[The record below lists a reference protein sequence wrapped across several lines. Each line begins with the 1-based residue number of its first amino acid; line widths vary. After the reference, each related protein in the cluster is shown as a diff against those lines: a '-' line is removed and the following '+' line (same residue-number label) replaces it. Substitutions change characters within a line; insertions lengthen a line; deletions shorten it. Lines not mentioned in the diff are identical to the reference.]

1 MVEVELKFQ
10 LPESKKKTV
19 QQYLKKHKAQQIHLQ
34 AKYYDT
40 PDRLLAKNGMALRLR
55 KENDL
60 WVQTFKAAG
69 QSHLHRVEEEVFL
82 GQCDQ
87 APDLNLDLYKD
98 NKTVTD
104 LLIQVLGTDVEKL
117 SLQFETD
124 VQRTYHVFEADDTAI
139 EVCLDDG
146 VVKTPTTQSIICEV
160 EFELKQGAVKTLIQF
175 AHQWIDRYELWLDVR
190 SKAERGN
197 LLALGKAVSP
207 AVHAK
212 SLNLDKDISAEQAL
226 KKIVENCLGQFLP
239 NMAAIADEVAE
250 AEHIHQARVSLRRL
264 RSALKHFSTWSD
276 ELNPAW
282 EEQIA
287 ELFRQLGDTRD
298 EDAVRTEILPMIVQ
312 HGSPE
317 LLLPIS
323 SEQSLKNL
331 ATRFKAADTIK
342 LVLALLAFAYSDENS
357 QSIHGKLKKH
367 IEKSL
372 DKLHH
377 QVVSQAKHFTELEV
391 TDQHQIRKKAK
402 QLRYCIEFISSL
414 YPRKNVQQFL
424 KHLQPL
430 QNTLGFYND
439 LIIAEDIFNKAIEHD
454 PHFWFALGW
463 IKAKQPYLQNQS
475 SEALLSFKQAK
486 TFW

>member
-19 QQYLKKHKAQQIHLQ
+19 QQYLKKHKAQHIHLQ

-82 GQCDQ
+82 GKCEQD
-87 APDLNLDLYKD
+87 PELNLNLYKD
-98 NKTVTD
+98 NKAVTD
-104 LLIQVLGTDVEKL
+104 LITEALGTEVEKL

-146 VVKTPTTQSIICEV
+146 VVKTATTQSKICEV

-175 AHQWIDRYELWLDVR
+175 AQQWINRYELWLDVR

-212 SLNLDKDISAEQAL
+212 NLSLDKNISAEQAL

-239 NMAAIADEVAE
+239 NMAAIADNVAE

-264 RSALKHFSTWSD
+264 RSALHHFSGWSD
-276 ELNPAW
+276 DLNPAW

-287 ELFRQLGDTRD
+287 ALFRKLGNTRD
-298 EDAVRTEILPMIVQ
+298 VDAIRTEILPMIVQ

-323 SEQSLKNL
+323 EEPLKDL
-331 ATRFKAADTIK
+331 ATLFKSAETVK
-342 LVLALLAFAYSDENS
+342 LVLALLAFAYSEEDR
-357 QSIHGKLKKH
+357 QSTKGKFKKQ
-367 IEKSL
+367 IEK
-372 DKLHH
+372 KL
-377 QVVSQAKHFTELEV
+377 
-391 TDQHQIRKKAK
+391 R
-402 QLRYCIEFISSL
+402 
-414 YPRKNVQQFL
+414 
-424 KHLQPL
+424 
-430 QNTLGFYND
+430 
-439 LIIAEDIFNKAIEHD
+439 
-454 PHFWFALGW
+454 
-463 IKAKQPYLQNQS
+463 
-475 SEALLSFKQAK
+475 
-486 TFW
+486 

>member
-10 LPESKKKTV
+10 LPESKKKSV

-60 WVQTFKAAG
+60 WVQTFKATG

-82 GQCDQ
+82 GKCDQ
-87 APDLNLDLYKD
+87 EPDLNLELYQD
-98 NKTVTD
+98 NKVVTD
-104 LLIQVLGTDVEKL
+104 LLNTALGKEAKKL

-146 VVKTPTTQSIICEV
+146 VVKTATAQSIICEV

-175 AHQWIDRYELWLDVR
+175 AQQWINRYALWLDVR

-197 LLALGKAVSP
+197 LLALEQAASP

-212 SLNLDKDISAEQAL
+212 ALTLNKDITAEQAL

-239 NMAAIADEVAE
+239 NMAAIADGVAE

-264 RSALKHFSTWSD
+264 RSALKHFSSWSN
-276 ELNPAW
+276 EVNPLW

-298 EDAVRTEILPMIVQ
+298 EDAIRTEVLPIIKQ

-317 LLLPIS
+317 LLLPVSAQPLKELSILFTS
-323 SEQSLKNL
+323 SE
-331 ATRFKAADTIK
+331 TIK
-342 LVLALLAFAYSDENS
+342 LLLELLAFAYSEEDS
-357 QSIHGKLKKH
+357 KSKSDGLKKH
-367 IEKSL
+367 IKKSL

-377 QVVSQAKHFTELEV
+377 KVISNAEHFSELEV
-391 TDQHQIRKKAK
+391 TQQHKIRKTAK
-402 QLRYCIEFISSL
+402 QLRYCVEFISSL
-414 YPRKNVQQFL
+414 YSDKKVQQYL
-424 KHLQPL
+424 KQLQPV
-430 QNTLGFYND
+430 QNTLGQYND
-439 LIIAEDIFNKAIEHD
+439 LFIAEGIFNKAVEND
-454 PHFWFALGW
+454 ASFWFALGW
-463 IKAKQPYLQNQS
+463 VKAKQPHLQKRS
-475 SEALLSFKQAK
+475 AKALQTFSQAE

>member
-10 LPESKKKTV
+10 LPESKKKSV

-82 GQCDQ
+82 GKCDQ
-87 APDLNLDLYKD
+87 EPDLNLELYQD
-98 NKTVTD
+98 NKVVTD
-104 LLIQVLGTDVEKL
+104 LLNTALGKEAKKL

-124 VQRTYHVFEADDTAI
+124 VQRTYHVFEADNTAI

-146 VVKTPTTQSIICEV
+146 VVKTATAQSIICEV

-175 AHQWIDRYELWLDVR
+175 AQQWINRYTLWLDVR

-197 LLALGKAVSP
+197 LLALGQAASP

-212 SLNLDKDISAEQAL
+212 ALTLNKDITAEQAL

-239 NMAAIADEVAE
+239 NMAAIADGVAE

-264 RSALKHFSTWSD
+264 RSALKHFSSWSN
-276 ELNPAW
+276 EVNPLW

-298 EDAVRTEILPMIVQ
+298 EDAIRTEVLPIIKQ

-323 SEQSLKNL
+323 AQPLKEL
-331 ATRFKAADTIK
+331 SILFASSDTIK
-342 LVLALLAFAYSDENS
+342 LLLDLLAFSYSEEDPKNKT
-357 QSIHGKLKKH
+357 GGLKKH
-367 IEKSL
+367 IKKSL

-377 QVVSQAKHFTELEV
+377 KVISNAEHFSELEV
-391 TDQHQIRKKAK
+391 TEQHKIRKTAK
-402 QLRYCIEFISSL
+402 QLRYCVEFISSL
-414 YPRKNVQQFL
+414 YSDKKVQQYL
-424 KHLQPL
+424 KQLQPV
-430 QNTLGFYND
+430 QNTLGQYND
-439 LIIAEDIFNKAIEHD
+439 LFIAEGIFNKAVEND
-454 PHFWFALGW
+454 SSFWFALGW
-463 IKAKQPYLQNQS
+463 VKAKQPHLQKRS
-475 SEALLSFKQAK
+475 AKALQTFSQAE

>member
-19 QQYLKKHKAQQIHLQ
+19 QQYLKKHKAQHIHLQ

-40 PDRLLAKNGMALRLR
+40 PNRLLAKNGMALRLR

-82 GQCDQ
+82 GKCEQE
-87 APDLNLDLYKD
+87 PELNLNLYKD
-98 NKTVTD
+98 NKAVTN
-104 LLIQVLGTDVEKL
+104 LITEALGTEVEKL

-146 VVKTPTTQSIICEV
+146 VVKTATVQSKICEV

-175 AHQWIDRYELWLDVR
+175 AQQWINRYELWLDVR

-197 LLALGKAVSP
+197 LLALGKTVSP

-212 SLNLDKDISAEQAL
+212 SLSLDKDISAAQAL

-239 NMAAIADEVAE
+239 NMAAIADGVAE

-264 RSALKHFSTWSD
+264 RSALHHFSGWSD
-276 ELNPAW
+276 DLNPAW

-287 ELFRQLGDTRD
+287 ALFRKLGNTRD
-298 EDAVRTEILPMIVQ
+298 VDAIRTEILPMIVQ

-323 SEQSLKNL
+323 EEPLKDL
-331 ATRFKAADTIK
+331 ATLFKSAETVK
-342 LVLALLAFAYSDENS
+342 LVLALLAFAYSEEDS
-357 QSIHGKLKKH
+357 QSTKGKFKKQ

-377 QVVSQAKHFTELEV
+377 QVVSHAKDFNELEV
-391 TDQHQIRKKAK
+391 TEHHKIRKKAK

-414 YPRKNVQQFL
+414 YPSKNVQQFL
-424 KHLQPL
+424 KKLQPV
-430 QNTLGFYND
+430 QNTLGLYND
-439 LIIAEDIFNKAIEHD
+439 LFIAEDLFNKAIEHD

-475 SEALLSFKQAK
+475 AESLQKFNQVK

>member
-19 QQYLKKHKAQQIHLQ
+19 QQYLKKHKAKYIHLQ

-55 KENDL
+55 KEDDQ

-69 QSHLHRVEEEVFL
+69 QSHLHRVEEEIHL
-82 GQCDQ
+82 GACDQ
-87 APDLNLDLYKD
+87 EPELNLALYQD
-98 NKTVTD
+98 NKVVTD
-104 LLIQVLGTDVEKL
+104 LINAVLGTQAEKL

-124 VQRTYHVFEADDTAI
+124 VQRTYHVFEADNTAI

-146 VVKTPTTQSIICEV
+146 VVKTADTQSIICEV

-175 AHQWIDRYELWLDVR
+175 AQQWINRYALWLDVR

-197 LLALGKAVSP
+197 LLALGQAASP

-212 SLNLDKDISAEQAL
+212 ALTLNKDITAEQAL
-226 KKIVENCLGQFLP
+226 KKIIENCLGQFLP

-250 AEHIHQARVSLRRL
+250 PEHIHQARVSLRRL
-264 RSALKHFSTWSD
+264 RSALKHFSGWSS
-276 ELNPAW
+276 ELNPVW

-287 ELFRQLGDTRD
+287 ELFRKLGDTRD
-298 EDAVRTEILPMIVQ
+298 EDAIRTEVLPVIKQ

-317 LLLPIS
+317 LLLPVSVQPSKELSTIFTS
-323 SEQSLKNL
+323 
-331 ATRFKAADTIK
+331 ADTIK
-342 LVLALLAFAYSDENS
+342 LLLDLLAFAYSEEDSKNKT
-357 QSIHGKLKKH
+357 GGLKKH
-367 IEKSL
+367 IKKSL

-377 QVVSQAKHFTELEV
+377 KVISNAEHFSELEV
-391 TDQHQIRKKAK
+391 TEQHKIRKTAK
-402 QLRYCIEFISSL
+402 QLRYCVEFISSL
-414 YPRKNVQQFL
+414 YPDKKVQQYL
-424 KHLQPL
+424 KQLQPV
-430 QNTLGFYND
+430 QNTLGQYND
-439 LIIAEDIFNKAIEHD
+439 LFIAEGIFNKVVEND
-454 PHFWFALGW
+454 SSFWFALGW
-463 IKAKQPYLQNQS
+463 VKAKQPHLQKRS
-475 SEALLSFKQAK
+475 AKALQTFSQTE

>member
-19 QQYLKKHKAQQIHLQ
+19 QQYLKKHKAKYIHLQ

-55 KENDL
+55 KEDDQ

-69 QSHLHRVEEEVFL
+69 QSHLHRVEEEIHL
-82 GQCDQ
+82 GACDQ
-87 APDLNLDLYKD
+87 EPDLNLELYQD
-98 NKTVTD
+98 NKVVTD
-104 LLIQVLGTDVEKL
+104 LINAVLGTQAEKL

-124 VQRTYHVFEADDTAI
+124 VQRTYHVFEADNTAI

-146 VVKTPTTQSIICEV
+146 VVKTADTQSIICEV

-175 AHQWIDRYELWLDVR
+175 AQQWINRYALWLDVR

-197 LLALGKAVSP
+197 LLALGQAASP

-212 SLNLDKDISAEQAL
+212 ALTLNKDITAEQAL
-226 KKIVENCLGQFLP
+226 KKIIENCLGQFLP

-250 AEHIHQARVSLRRL
+250 PEHIHQARVSLRRL
-264 RSALKHFSTWSD
+264 RSALKHFSGWSS
-276 ELNPAW
+276 ELNPVW

-287 ELFRQLGDTRD
+287 ELFRKLGDTRD
-298 EDAVRTEILPMIVQ
+298 EDAIRTEVLPVIQQ

-317 LLLPIS
+317 LLLPVSVQPSKELSTIFTS
-323 SEQSLKNL
+323 
-331 ATRFKAADTIK
+331 ADTIK
-342 LVLALLAFAYSDENS
+342 LLLDLLAFAYSEEDSKNKKA
-357 QSIHGKLKKH
+357 GLKKH
-367 IEKSL
+367 IKKSL

-377 QVVSQAKHFTELEV
+377 KVISNAEHFSELEV
-391 TDQHQIRKKAK
+391 SEQHKIRKTAK
-402 QLRYCIEFISSL
+402 QLRYCVEFISSL
-414 YPRKNVQQFL
+414 YPDKKVQQYL
-424 KHLQPL
+424 KHLQPV
-430 QNTLGFYND
+430 QNTLGQYND
-439 LIIAEDIFNKAIEHD
+439 LFIAEGIFNKVVEND
-454 PHFWFALGW
+454 SSFWFALGW
-463 IKAKQPYLQNQS
+463 VKAKQPHLQKRS
-475 SEALLSFKQAK
+475 AKALQTFSQAE

>member
-19 QQYLKKHKAQQIHLQ
+19 QQYLKKHKAQNIHLQ

-40 PDRLLAKNGMALRLR
+40 PNRLLAKNGMALRLR

-69 QSHLHRVEEEVFL
+69 QSHLHRVEEEFFL
-82 GQCDQ
+82 GKCEQE
-87 APDLNLDLYKD
+87 PELSLNLYKD
-98 NKTVTD
+98 NKAVTD
-104 LLIQVLGTDVEKL
+104 LITEALGTEVEKL

-139 EVCLDDG
+139 EVCIDDG
-146 VVKTPTTQSIICEV
+146 VVKTATTQSKICEV

-175 AHQWIDRYELWLDVR
+175 AQQWINRYELWLDVR

-212 SLNLDKDISAEQAL
+212 NLSLNKNISAEQAL

-239 NMAAIADEVAE
+239 NMAAIADNVAE

-264 RSALKHFSTWSD
+264 RSALHHFSGWSD
-276 ELNPAW
+276 DLNPAW

-287 ELFRQLGDTRD
+287 ALFRKLGNTRD
-298 EDAVRTEILPMIVQ
+298 VDAIRTEILPMIVQ

-323 SEQSLKNL
+323 EEPLKDL
-331 ATRFKAADTIK
+331 ATLFKSAETVK
-342 LVLALLAFAYSDENS
+342 LVLALLAFAYSEEDS
-357 QSIHGKLKKH
+357 QSTKGKFKKQ

-377 QVVSQAKHFTELEV
+377 QVLSHAKDFNELEV
-391 TDQHQIRKKAK
+391 TEQHKIRKKAK

-414 YPRKNVQQFL
+414 YPSKNVQQFL
-424 KHLQPL
+424 KKLQPV
-430 QNTLGFYND
+430 QNTLGLYND
-439 LIIAEDIFNKAIEHD
+439 LFIAEDLFNKAIEHD

-475 SEALLSFKQAK
+475 AESLQKFNQVK

>member
-19 QQYLKKHKAQQIHLQ
+19 QQYLKKHKAKYIHLQ

-55 KENDL
+55 KEDDQ

-69 QSHLHRVEEEVFL
+69 QSHLHRVEEEIHL
-82 GQCDQ
+82 GVCDQ
-87 APDLNLDLYKD
+87 EPDLNLELYQN
-98 NKTVTD
+98 NKVVTD
-104 LLIQVLGTDVEKL
+104 LINAVLGTQAEKL

-124 VQRTYHVFEADDTAI
+124 VQRTYHVFEADNTAI

-146 VVKTPTTQSIICEV
+146 VVKTADTQSIICEV

-175 AHQWIDRYELWLDVR
+175 AQQWINRYALWLDVR

-197 LLALGKAVSP
+197 LLALGQAASP

-212 SLNLDKDISAEQAL
+212 ALTLNKDITAEQAL
-226 KKIVENCLGQFLP
+226 KKIIENCLGQFLP

-250 AEHIHQARVSLRRL
+250 PEHIHQARVSLRRL
-264 RSALKHFSTWSD
+264 RSALKHFSGWSG
-276 ELNPAW
+276 ELNPVW

-287 ELFRQLGDTRD
+287 ELFRKLGDTRD
-298 EDAVRTEILPMIVQ
+298 EDAIRTEVLPVIQQ

-317 LLLPIS
+317 LLLPVSVQPSKELSTIFTS
-323 SEQSLKNL
+323 
-331 ATRFKAADTIK
+331 ADTIK
-342 LVLALLAFAYSDENS
+342 LLLDLLAFAYSEEDSKNKTA
-357 QSIHGKLKKH
+357 GLKKH
-367 IEKSL
+367 IKRSL

-377 QVVSQAKHFTELEV
+377 KVISNAEHFSELEV
-391 TDQHQIRKKAK
+391 TEQHKIRKTAK
-402 QLRYCIEFISSL
+402 QLRYCVEFISSL
-414 YPRKNVQQFL
+414 YPDKKVQQYL
-424 KHLQPL
+424 KQLQPV
-430 QNTLGFYND
+430 QNTLGQYND
-439 LIIAEDIFNKAIEHD
+439 LFIAEGIFNKVVEND
-454 PHFWFALGW
+454 SSFWFALGW
-463 IKAKQPYLQNQS
+463 VKAKQPHLQKRS
-475 SEALLSFKQAK
+475 AKALQTFSQTE

>member
-10 LPESKKKTV
+10 LPESKKKSV

-82 GQCDQ
+82 GKCDQ
-87 APDLNLDLYKD
+87 EPDLNLELYQD
-98 NKTVTD
+98 NKVVTD
-104 LLIQVLGTDVEKL
+104 LLNTALGKEAKKL

-124 VQRTYHVFEADDTAI
+124 VQRTYHVFEADNTAI

-146 VVKTPTTQSIICEV
+146 VVKTATTQSIICEV

-175 AHQWIDRYELWLDVR
+175 AQQWINRYTLWLDVR

-197 LLALGKAVSP
+197 LLALGQAASP

-212 SLNLDKDISAEQAL
+212 ALTLNKDITAEQAL

-239 NMAAIADEVAE
+239 NMAAIADGVAE

-264 RSALKHFSTWSD
+264 RSALKHFSSWSN
-276 ELNPAW
+276 EVNPLW

-298 EDAVRTEILPMIVQ
+298 EDAIRTEVLPIIKQ

-317 LLLPIS
+317 LLLPVSAQPLKELSILFTS
-323 SEQSLKNL
+323 S
-331 ATRFKAADTIK
+331 DTIK
-342 LVLALLAFAYSDENS
+342 LLLDLLAFAYSEEDSKNKR
-357 QSIHGKLKKH
+357 GGLKKH
-367 IEKSL
+367 IKKSL

-377 QVVSQAKHFTELEV
+377 KVISNAEHFSELEV
-391 TDQHQIRKKAK
+391 TQQHKIRKTAK
-402 QLRYCIEFISSL
+402 QLRYCVEFISSL
-414 YPRKNVQQFL
+414 YPDKKVQQYL
-424 KHLQPL
+424 KQLQPV
-430 QNTLGFYND
+430 QNTLGQYND
-439 LIIAEDIFNKAIEHD
+439 LFIAEGIFNKAVEND
-454 PHFWFALGW
+454 SSFWFALGW
-463 IKAKQPYLQNQS
+463 VKAKQPHLQKRS
-475 SEALLSFKQAK
+475 AKALQTFSQAE

>member
-19 QQYLKKHKAQQIHLQ
+19 QQYLKKHKAQHIHLQ

-82 GQCDQ
+82 GKCEQE
-87 APDLNLDLYKD
+87 PELNLNLYKD
-98 NKTVTD
+98 NKAVTD
-104 LLIQVLGTDVEKL
+104 LITEALGTEVEKL

-124 VQRTYHVFEADDTAI
+124 VHRTYHVFEADDTAI

-146 VVKTPTTQSIICEV
+146 VVKTATTQSKICEV

-175 AHQWIDRYELWLDVR
+175 AQQWINRYELWLDVR

-212 SLNLDKDISAEQAL
+212 SLSLDKNISAEQAL
-226 KKIVENCLGQFLP
+226 KKIVENCLAQFLP
-239 NMAAIADEVAE
+239 NMAAIADNVAE

-264 RSALKHFSTWSD
+264 RSALHHFSGWSD
-276 ELNPAW
+276 DLNPAW

-287 ELFRQLGDTRD
+287 ALFRKLGNTRD
-298 EDAVRTEILPMIVQ
+298 VDAIRTEILPMIVQ

-323 SEQSLKNL
+323 EEPLKDL
-331 ATRFKAADTIK
+331 ATLFKSAETVK
-342 LVLALLAFAYSDENS
+342 LVLALLAFAYSEEDS
-357 QSIHGKLKKH
+357 QSTKGKFKKE

-372 DKLHH
+372 DKLHY
-377 QVVSQAKHFTELEV
+377 QVVSHAKDFNELEV
-391 TDQHQIRKKAK
+391 TEQHKIRKKAK
-402 QLRYCIEFISSL
+402 QLRYSIEFISSL
-414 YPRKNVQQFL
+414 YPSKNVQQFL
-424 KHLQPL
+424 KKLQPV
-430 QNTLGFYND
+430 QNTLGLYND
-439 LIIAEDIFNKAIEHD
+439 LFIAEDLFNKAIEHD

-475 SEALLSFKQAK
+475 AEALQKFNKVK

>member
-19 QQYLKKHKAQQIHLQ
+19 QQYLKKHKAKYIHLQ

-55 KENDL
+55 KEDDK

-69 QSHLHRVEEEVFL
+69 QSHLHRVEEEIHL
-82 GQCDQ
+82 GACDQ
-87 APDLNLDLYKD
+87 EPDLNLALYQD
-98 NKTVTD
+98 NKVVTD
-104 LLIQVLGTDVEKL
+104 LINAVLGTQAEKL

-124 VQRTYHVFEADDTAI
+124 VQRTYHVFEADNTAI

-146 VVKTPTTQSIICEV
+146 VVKTADTQSIICEV

-175 AHQWIDRYELWLDVR
+175 AQQWINRYALWLDVR

-197 LLALGKAVSP
+197 LLALGQAASP

-212 SLNLDKDISAEQAL
+212 ALTLNKDITAEQAL
-226 KKIVENCLGQFLP
+226 KKIIENCLGQFLP

-264 RSALKHFSTWSD
+264 RSALKHFSSWSS
-276 ELNPAW
+276 ELNSVW

-287 ELFRQLGDTRD
+287 ELFRKLGDTRD
-298 EDAVRTEILPMIVQ
+298 EDAIRTEVLPVIQQ

-317 LLLPIS
+317 LLLPVSVQPSKELSTIFTS
-323 SEQSLKNL
+323 
-331 ATRFKAADTIK
+331 ADTIK
-342 LVLALLAFAYSDENS
+342 LLLDLLAFAYSEEDSKNKT
-357 QSIHGKLKKH
+357 GGLKKH
-367 IEKSL
+367 IKKSL

-377 QVVSQAKHFTELEV
+377 KVISNAEHFSELEV
-391 TDQHQIRKKAK
+391 TEQHKIRKTAK
-402 QLRYCIEFISSL
+402 QLRYCVEFISSL
-414 YPRKNVQQFL
+414 YPDKKVQQYL
-424 KHLQPL
+424 KHLQPV
-430 QNTLGFYND
+430 QNTLGQYND
-439 LIIAEDIFNKAIEHD
+439 LFIAEGIFNKVVEND
-454 PHFWFALGW
+454 SSFWFALGW
-463 IKAKQPYLQNQS
+463 VKAKQPHLQKRS
-475 SEALLSFKQAK
+475 AKALQTFSQTE

>member
-10 LPESKKKTV
+10 LPESKKKSV

-82 GQCDQ
+82 GKCDQ
-87 APDLNLDLYKD
+87 EPDLNLELYQD
-98 NKTVTD
+98 NKVVTD
-104 LLIQVLGTDVEKL
+104 LLNTALGKEAKKL

-124 VQRTYHVFEADDTAI
+124 VQRTYHVFEADNTAI

-146 VVKTPTTQSIICEV
+146 VVKTATTQSIICEV

-175 AHQWIDRYELWLDVR
+175 AQQWINRYTLWLDVR

-197 LLALGKAVSP
+197 LLALGQAASP

-212 SLNLDKDISAEQAL
+212 ALTLNKDITAEQAL

-239 NMAAIADEVAE
+239 NMAAIADGVAE

-264 RSALKHFSTWSD
+264 RSALKHFSSWSN
-276 ELNPAW
+276 EVNPLW

-298 EDAVRTEILPMIVQ
+298 EDAIRTEVLPIIKQ
-312 HGSPE
+312 YGSPE
-317 LLLPIS
+317 LLLPVSAKPLKELSILFTS
-323 SEQSLKNL
+323 S
-331 ATRFKAADTIK
+331 DTIK
-342 LVLALLAFAYSDENS
+342 LLLDLLAFAYSEEDSKNKR
-357 QSIHGKLKKH
+357 GGLKKH
-367 IEKSL
+367 IKKSL

-377 QVVSQAKHFTELEV
+377 KVISNAEHFSELEV
-391 TDQHQIRKKAK
+391 TQQHKIRKTAK
-402 QLRYCIEFISSL
+402 QLRYCVEFISSL
-414 YPRKNVQQFL
+414 YSDKKVQQYL
-424 KHLQPL
+424 KQLQPV
-430 QNTLGFYND
+430 QNTLGQYND
-439 LIIAEDIFNKAIEHD
+439 LFIAEGIFNKAVEND
-454 PHFWFALGW
+454 SSFWFALGW
-463 IKAKQPYLQNQS
+463 VKAKQPHLQKRS
-475 SEALLSFKQAK
+475 AKALQTFSQAE

>member
-19 QQYLKKHKAQQIHLQ
+19 QQYLKKHKAKYIHLQ

-55 KENDL
+55 KEDDQ

-69 QSHLHRVEEEVFL
+69 QSHLHRVEEEIHL
-82 GQCDQ
+82 GACDQ
-87 APDLNLDLYKD
+87 EPDLNLALYQD
-98 NKTVTD
+98 NKVVTD
-104 LLIQVLGTDVEKL
+104 LINAVLGTQAEKL

-124 VQRTYHVFEADDTAI
+124 VQRTYHVFEADNTAI

-146 VVKTPTTQSIICEV
+146 VVKTADTQSIICEV

-175 AHQWIDRYELWLDVR
+175 AQQWINRYALWLDVR

-197 LLALGKAVSP
+197 LLALGQAASP

-212 SLNLDKDISAEQAL
+212 ALKLNKDITAEQAL
-226 KKIVENCLGQFLP
+226 KKIVENCLEQFLP
-239 NMAAIADEVAE
+239 NMAVIADGVAE

-264 RSALKHFSTWSD
+264 RSALKHFAGWSG
-276 ELNPAW
+276 ELNPLW

-287 ELFRQLGDTRD
+287 ELFRKLGDTRD
-298 EDAVRTEILPMIVQ
+298 EDAIRTEVLPVIQQ

-317 LLLPIS
+317 LLLPVSVQPSKELSTIFTS
-323 SEQSLKNL
+323 
-331 ATRFKAADTIK
+331 ADTIK
-342 LVLALLAFAYSDENS
+342 LLLDLLAFAYSEENS
-357 QSIHGKLKKH
+357 KNKTAGLKKH
-367 IEKSL
+367 IKKSL

-377 QVVSQAKHFTELEV
+377 KVISHADHFSELEV
-391 TDQHQIRKKAK
+391 VEQHKIRKTAK
-402 QLRYCIEFISSL
+402 QLRYCVEFISSL
-414 YPRKNVQQFL
+414 YPDKKVQQYL
-424 KHLQPL
+424 KQLQPV
-430 QNTLGFYND
+430 QNTLGQYND
-439 LIIAEDIFNKAIEHD
+439 LFIAEGIFNKVVEND
-454 PHFWFALGW
+454 SSFWFALGW
-463 IKAKQPYLQNQS
+463 VKAKQPHLQKRS
-475 SEALLSFKQAK
+475 AKALQTFSQTE

>member
-10 LPESKKKTV
+10 LPESKKKSV

-82 GQCDQ
+82 GKCDQ
-87 APDLNLDLYKD
+87 EPDLNLELYQD
-98 NKTVTD
+98 NKVVTD
-104 LLIQVLGTDVEKL
+104 LLNTALGKEAKKL

-146 VVKTPTTQSIICEV
+146 VVKTATAQSIICEV

-175 AHQWIDRYELWLDVR
+175 AQQWINRYALWLDVR

-197 LLALGKAVSP
+197 LLALEQAASP

-212 SLNLDKDISAEQAL
+212 ALTLNKDITAEQAL

-239 NMAAIADEVAE
+239 NMAAIADGIAE

-264 RSALKHFSTWSD
+264 RSALKHFSSWSND
-276 ELNPAW
+276 VNPLW

-298 EDAVRTEILPMIVQ
+298 EDAIRTEVLPIIKQ

-317 LLLPIS
+317 LLLPVSTQPLKELSILFTS
-323 SEQSLKNL
+323 S
-331 ATRFKAADTIK
+331 DTIK
-342 LVLALLAFAYSDENS
+342 LLLDLLAFAYSEENS
-357 QSIHGKLKKH
+357 KSKSGGLKKH
-367 IEKSL
+367 IKKSL

-377 QVVSQAKHFTELEV
+377 KVISNAEHFSELEV
-391 TDQHQIRKKAK
+391 TQQHKIRKIAK
-402 QLRYCIEFISSL
+402 QLRYCVEFISSL
-414 YPRKNVQQFL
+414 YSDKKVQQYL
-424 KHLQPL
+424 KQLQPV
-430 QNTLGFYND
+430 QNTLGQYND
-439 LIIAEDIFNKAIEHD
+439 LFIAEGIFNKAVEND
-454 PHFWFALGW
+454 SSFWFALGW
-463 IKAKQPYLQNQS
+463 VKAKQPHLQKRS
-475 SEALLSFKQAK
+475 TKALQTFSQAE

>member
-55 KENDL
+55 KENDQ

-69 QSHLHRVEEEVFL
+69 QSHLHRVEEEIHL
-82 GQCDQ
+82 GQCEKE
-87 APDLNLDLYKD
+87 PDLNLELYQD
-98 NKTVTD
+98 NKTVID
-104 LLIQVLGTDVEKL
+104 LLHEALGTEVEKL
-117 SLQFETD
+117 TLQFETD
-124 VQRTYHVFEADDTAI
+124 VQRTYHVFEADNTAI

-146 VVKTPTTQSIICEV
+146 VVKTATAQSIICEV

-175 AHQWIDRYELWLDVR
+175 AQQWINRYTLWLDVR

-197 LLALGKAVSP
+197 LLALGQAVSP

-212 SLNLDKDISAEQAL
+212 ALTLNKDITAEEAL
-226 KKIVENCLGQFLP
+226 KKIVDNCLGQFLP
-239 NMAAIADEVAE
+239 NMAAIADDVAE

-264 RSALKHFSTWSD
+264 RSALKYFSSWSN
-276 ELNPAW
+276 EVNPVW

-298 EDAVRTEILPMIVQ
+298 EDAIRTEVLPIIKQ

-317 LLLPIS
+317 LLLPVSAQPLKELSILFTS
-323 SEQSLKNL
+323 S
-331 ATRFKAADTIK
+331 DTIK
-342 LVLALLAFAYSDENS
+342 LLLELLAFAYSEEDSKSKKGE
-357 QSIHGKLKKH
+357 LKKH
-367 IEKSL
+367 IKKSL

-377 QVVSQAKHFTELEV
+377 KVISHAEHFSELEV
-391 TDQHQIRKKAK
+391 TEQHKIRKKAK
-402 QLRYCIEFISSL
+402 QLRYCVEFISSL
-414 YPRKNVQQFL
+414 YPDKKVQQYL
-424 KHLQPL
+424 KQLQPV
-430 QNTLGFYND
+430 QNTLGHYND
-439 LIIAEDIFNKAIEHD
+439 LFIAEGIFNKAVEND
-454 PHFWFALGW
+454 SSFWFALGW
-463 IKAKQPYLQNQS
+463 VKAKQPHLQKRS
-475 SEALLSFKQAK
+475 AKALQTFSQAE

>member
-19 QQYLKKHKAQQIHLQ
+19 LQYLKKHKAQNIHLQ

-40 PDRLLAKNGMALRLR
+40 PNRLLAKNGMALRLR

-82 GQCDQ
+82 GKCEQE
-87 APDLNLDLYKD
+87 PELNLELYKD
-98 NKTVTD
+98 NKAVTD
-104 LLIQVLGTDVEKL
+104 LLTQALGTEVEKL

-124 VQRTYHVFEADDTAI
+124 VHRTYHVFEADNTAI

-146 VVKTPTTQSIICEV
+146 VVKTATTQSKICEV

-175 AHQWIDRYELWLDVR
+175 AQQWINRYELWLDVR

-212 SLNLDKDISAEQAL
+212 NLSLDKNISAEQAL

-239 NMAAIADEVAE
+239 NMAAIADNVAE

-264 RSALKHFSTWSD
+264 RSALHHFSGWSD
-276 ELNPAW
+276 DLNPAW

-287 ELFRQLGDTRD
+287 ALFRKLGNTRD
-298 EDAVRTEILPMIVQ
+298 VDAIRTEILPMIVQ

-323 SEQSLKNL
+323 EEPLKDL
-331 ATRFKAADTIK
+331 ATLFKSAETVK
-342 LVLALLAFAYSDENS
+342 LVLALLAFAYSEEDS
-357 QSIHGKLKKH
+357 QSTKGKFKKE

-372 DKLHH
+372 DKLHY
-377 QVVSQAKHFTELEV
+377 QVVSHAKDFNELEV
-391 TDQHQIRKKAK
+391 TEQHKIRKKAK

-414 YPRKNVQQFL
+414 YPSKNVQQFL
-424 KHLQPL
+424 KKLQPV
-430 QNTLGFYND
+430 QNTLGLYND
-439 LIIAEDIFNKAIEHD
+439 LFIAEDLFNKAIEHD

-475 SEALLSFKQAK
+475 AEALQKFNKVK

>member
-10 LPESKKKTV
+10 LPESKKKSV

-82 GQCDQ
+82 GKCDQ
-87 APDLNLDLYKD
+87 EPDLNLELYQD
-98 NKTVTD
+98 NKVVTD
-104 LLIQVLGTDVEKL
+104 LLNTALGKEAKKL

-124 VQRTYHVFEADDTAI
+124 VQRTYHVFEADNTAI

-146 VVKTPTTQSIICEV
+146 VVKTATAQSIICEV

-175 AHQWIDRYELWLDVR
+175 AQQWINRYTLWLDVR

-197 LLALGKAVSP
+197 LLALGQAASP

-212 SLNLDKDISAEQAL
+212 ALTLNKDITAEQAL
-226 KKIVENCLGQFLP
+226 RKIVENCLGQFLP
-239 NMAAIADEVAE
+239 NMAAIADGVAE

-264 RSALKHFSTWSD
+264 RSALKHFSSWSN
-276 ELNPAW
+276 EVNPLW

-298 EDAVRTEILPMIVQ
+298 EDAIRTEVLPIIKQ

-317 LLLPIS
+317 LLLPVSAQPLKELSILFTS
-323 SEQSLKNL
+323 S
-331 ATRFKAADTIK
+331 DTIK
-342 LVLALLAFAYSDENS
+342 LLLDLLAFAYSEEDSKNKT
-357 QSIHGKLKKH
+357 GGLKKH
-367 IEKSL
+367 IKKSL
-372 DKLHH
+372 HKLHH
-377 QVVSQAKHFTELEV
+377 KVISNAEHFSELEV
-391 TDQHQIRKKAK
+391 TQQHKIRKTAK
-402 QLRYCIEFISSL
+402 QLRYCVEFISSL
-414 YPRKNVQQFL
+414 YSDKKVQQYL
-424 KHLQPL
+424 KQLQPV
-430 QNTLGFYND
+430 QNTLGQYND
-439 LIIAEDIFNKAIEHD
+439 LFIAEGIFNKAVEND
-454 PHFWFALGW
+454 SSFWFALGW
-463 IKAKQPYLQNQS
+463 VKAKQPHLQKRAAK
-475 SEALLSFKQAK
+475 ALQTFSQAE

>member
-19 QQYLKKHKAQQIHLQ
+19 QQYLKKHKAKYIHLQ

-55 KENDL
+55 KEDDQ

-69 QSHLHRVEEEVFL
+69 QSHLHRVEEEIHL
-82 GQCDQ
+82 GACDQ
-87 APDLNLDLYKD
+87 EPDLNLALYQD
-98 NKTVTD
+98 NKVVTD
-104 LLIQVLGTDVEKL
+104 LINAVLGTQAEKL

-124 VQRTYHVFEADDTAI
+124 VQRTYHVFEADNTAI

-146 VVKTPTTQSIICEV
+146 VVKTADTQSIICEV

-175 AHQWIDRYELWLDVR
+175 AQQWINRYALWLDVR

-197 LLALGKAVSP
+197 LLALRQAASP

-212 SLNLDKDISAEQAL
+212 ALTLNKDITAEQAL
-226 KKIVENCLGQFLP
+226 KKIIENCLGQFLP

-250 AEHIHQARVSLRRL
+250 PEHIHQARVSLRRL
-264 RSALKHFSTWSD
+264 RSALKHFSGWSS
-276 ELNPAW
+276 ELNPVW

-287 ELFRQLGDTRD
+287 ELFRKLGDTRD
-298 EDAVRTEILPMIVQ
+298 EDAIRTEVLPIIQQ

-317 LLLPIS
+317 LLLPVSVQPSKELSTIFTS
-323 SEQSLKNL
+323 
-331 ATRFKAADTIK
+331 ADTIK
-342 LVLALLAFAYSDENS
+342 LLLDLLAFAYSEEDSKNKT
-357 QSIHGKLKKH
+357 GRLKKH
-367 IEKSL
+367 IKKSL

-377 QVVSQAKHFTELEV
+377 KVVSNAEHFSELEV
-391 TDQHQIRKKAK
+391 TEQHKIRKTAK
-402 QLRYCIEFISSL
+402 QLRYCVEFISSL
-414 YPRKNVQQFL
+414 YPDKKVQQYL
-424 KHLQPL
+424 KHLQPV
-430 QNTLGFYND
+430 QNNLGQYND
-439 LIIAEDIFNKAIEHD
+439 LFIAEGIFNKVVEND
-454 PHFWFALGW
+454 SSFWFALGW
-463 IKAKQPYLQNQS
+463 VKAKQPHLQKRS
-475 SEALLSFKQAK
+475 AKALQTFSQTE

>member
-19 QQYLKKHKAQQIHLQ
+19 QQYLKKHKAKYIHLQ

-55 KENDL
+55 KEDDQ

-69 QSHLHRVEEEVFL
+69 QSHLHRVEEEIHL
-82 GQCDQ
+82 GTCDQ
-87 APDLNLDLYKD
+87 EPDLNLALYQD
-98 NKTVTD
+98 NKVVTD
-104 LLIQVLGTDVEKL
+104 LINAVLGTQAEKL

-124 VQRTYHVFEADDTAI
+124 VQRTYHVFEADNTAI

-146 VVKTPTTQSIICEV
+146 VVKTADTQSIICEV

-175 AHQWIDRYELWLDVR
+175 AQQWINRYALWLDVR

-197 LLALGKAVSP
+197 LLALRQAASP

-212 SLNLDKDISAEQAL
+212 ALTLNKDITAEQAL
-226 KKIVENCLGQFLP
+226 KKIIENCLGQFLP

-250 AEHIHQARVSLRRL
+250 PEHIHQARVSLRRL
-264 RSALKHFSTWSD
+264 RSALKHFSGWSS
-276 ELNPAW
+276 ELNPVW

-287 ELFRQLGDTRD
+287 ELFRKLGDTRD
-298 EDAVRTEILPMIVQ
+298 EDAIRTEVLPVIQQ

-317 LLLPIS
+317 LLLPVSVQPSKELSTIFTS
-323 SEQSLKNL
+323 
-331 ATRFKAADTIK
+331 ADTIK
-342 LVLALLAFAYSDENS
+342 LLLDLLAFAYSEEDSKNKT
-357 QSIHGKLKKH
+357 GRLKKH
-367 IEKSL
+367 IKKSL

-377 QVVSQAKHFTELEV
+377 KVVSNAEHFSELEV
-391 TDQHQIRKKAK
+391 TEQHKIRKTAK
-402 QLRYCIEFISSL
+402 QLRYCVEFISSL
-414 YPRKNVQQFL
+414 YPDKKVQQYL
-424 KHLQPL
+424 KHLQPV
-430 QNTLGFYND
+430 QNNLGQYND
-439 LIIAEDIFNKAIEHD
+439 LFIAESIFNKVVEND
-454 PHFWFALGW
+454 SSFWFALGW
-463 IKAKQPYLQNQS
+463 VKAKQPHLQKRS
-475 SEALLSFKQAK
+475 AKALQTFSQTE

>member
-19 QQYLKKHKAQQIHLQ
+19 QQYLKKHKAKYIHLQ

-55 KENDL
+55 KEDDQ

-69 QSHLHRVEEEVFL
+69 QSHLHRVEEEIHL
-82 GQCDQ
+82 GACDQ
-87 APDLNLDLYKD
+87 EPDLNLELYQD
-98 NKTVTD
+98 NKVVTD
-104 LLIQVLGTDVEKL
+104 LINAVLGTQAEKL

-124 VQRTYHVFEADDTAI
+124 VQRTYHVFEADNTAI

-146 VVKTPTTQSIICEV
+146 VVKTADTQSIICEV

-175 AHQWIDRYELWLDVR
+175 AQQWINRYALWLDVR

-197 LLALGKAVSP
+197 LLALGQAASP

-212 SLNLDKDISAEQAL
+212 ALTLNKDITAEQAL
-226 KKIVENCLGQFLP
+226 KKIIENCLGQFLP

-250 AEHIHQARVSLRRL
+250 PEHIHQARVSLRRL
-264 RSALKHFSTWSD
+264 RSALKHFSSWSS
-276 ELNPAW
+276 ELNPVW

-287 ELFRQLGDTRD
+287 ELFRKLGDTRD
-298 EDAVRTEILPMIVQ
+298 EDAIRTEVLPVIQQ

-317 LLLPIS
+317 LLLPVS
-323 SEQSLKNL
+323 VQPSKELSTLF
-331 ATRFKAADTIK
+331 TSADTIK
-342 LVLALLAFAYSDENS
+342 LLLDLLAFAYSEEDSKNKT
-357 QSIHGKLKKH
+357 GGLKKH
-367 IEKSL
+367 IQKSL

-377 QVVSQAKHFTELEV
+377 KVISNAEHFSELEV
-391 TDQHQIRKKAK
+391 TEQHKIRKTAK
-402 QLRYCIEFISSL
+402 QLRYCVEFISSL
-414 YPRKNVQQFL
+414 YPDKKVQQYL
-424 KHLQPL
+424 KQLQPV
-430 QNTLGFYND
+430 QNTLGQYND
-439 LIIAEDIFNKAIEHD
+439 LFIAEGIFNKVVEND
-454 PHFWFALGW
+454 SSFWFALGW
-463 IKAKQPYLQNQS
+463 VKAKQPHLQKRS
-475 SEALLSFKQAK
+475 AKALQTFSQTE

>member
-10 LPESKKKTV
+10 LPESKKKSV

-82 GQCDQ
+82 GKCVQE
-87 APDLNLDLYKD
+87 PDLNLELYQD
-98 NKTVTD
+98 NKVVTD
-104 LLIQVLGTDVEKL
+104 LLNTALGKEAKKL

-124 VQRTYHVFEADDTAI
+124 VQRTYHVFEADNTAI

-146 VVKTPTTQSIICEV
+146 VVKTATAQSIICEV

-175 AHQWIDRYELWLDVR
+175 AQQWINRYTLWLDVR

-197 LLALGKAVSP
+197 LLALGQAASP

-212 SLNLDKDISAEQAL
+212 ALTLNKDITAEQAL

-239 NMAAIADEVAE
+239 NMAAIADGIAE

-264 RSALKHFSTWSD
+264 RSALKHFSSWSN
-276 ELNPAW
+276 EVNPLW

-298 EDAVRTEILPMIVQ
+298 EDAIRTEVLPIIKQ

-317 LLLPIS
+317 LLLPVSAQPLKELSILFTS
-323 SEQSLKNL
+323 S
-331 ATRFKAADTIK
+331 DTIK
-342 LVLALLAFAYSDENS
+342 LLLDLLAFAYSEEDSKNKR
-357 QSIHGKLKKH
+357 GGLKKH
-367 IEKSL
+367 IKKSL

-377 QVVSQAKHFTELEV
+377 KVISNAEHFSELEV
-391 TDQHQIRKKAK
+391 TQQHKIRKTAK
-402 QLRYCIEFISSL
+402 QLRYCVEFISSL
-414 YPRKNVQQFL
+414 YSDQKVQQYL
-424 KHLQPL
+424 KQLQPV
-430 QNTLGFYND
+430 QNTLGQYND
-439 LIIAEDIFNKAIEHD
+439 LFIAEGIFNKAVEND
-454 PHFWFALGW
+454 SSFWFALGW
-463 IKAKQPYLQNQS
+463 VKAKQPHLQKRS
-475 SEALLSFKQAK
+475 AKALQTFSQAE

>member
-10 LPESKKKTV
+10 LPESKKKSV
-19 QQYLKKHKAQQIHLQ
+19 QQYLRKHKAQQIHLQ

-82 GQCDQ
+82 GKCDQ
-87 APDLNLDLYKD
+87 EPDLNLELYQD
-98 NKTVTD
+98 NKVVTD
-104 LLIQVLGTDVEKL
+104 LLNTALGKEAKKL

-124 VQRTYHVFEADDTAI
+124 VQRTYHVFEADNTAI

-146 VVKTPTTQSIICEV
+146 VVKTATAQSIICEV

-175 AHQWIDRYELWLDVR
+175 AQQWINRYTLWLDVR

-197 LLALGKAVSP
+197 LLALGQAASP

-212 SLNLDKDISAEQAL
+212 ALTLNKDITAEQAL

-239 NMAAIADEVAE
+239 NMAAIADGVAE

-264 RSALKHFSTWSD
+264 RSALKHFSSWSN
-276 ELNPAW
+276 EVNPLW

-298 EDAVRTEILPMIVQ
+298 EDAIRTEVLPIIKQ

-317 LLLPIS
+317 LLLPVSAQPLKELSILFTS
-323 SEQSLKNL
+323 S
-331 ATRFKAADTIK
+331 DTIK
-342 LVLALLAFAYSDENS
+342 LLLDLLAFAYSEEDSKNKT
-357 QSIHGKLKKH
+357 GGLKKY
-367 IEKSL
+367 IKKSL

-377 QVVSQAKHFTELEV
+377 KVISNAKHFSELEV
-391 TDQHQIRKKAK
+391 TQQHKIRKTAK
-402 QLRYCIEFISSL
+402 QLRYCVEFISSL
-414 YPRKNVQQFL
+414 YSDKKVQQYL
-424 KHLQPL
+424 KQLQPV
-430 QNTLGFYND
+430 QNTLGQYND
-439 LIIAEDIFNKAIEHD
+439 LFIAEGIFNKAVEND
-454 PHFWFALGW
+454 SSFWFALGW
-463 IKAKQPYLQNQS
+463 VKAKQPHLQKRS
-475 SEALLSFKQAK
+475 AKALQTFSQAE

>member
-19 QQYLKKHKAQQIHLQ
+19 LQYLKKHKAQNIHLQ

-40 PDRLLAKNGMALRLR
+40 PNRLLAKNGMALRLR

-82 GQCDQ
+82 GKCEQE
-87 APDLNLDLYKD
+87 PELNLELYKD
-98 NKTVTD
+98 NKAVTD
-104 LLIQVLGTDVEKL
+104 LLTQALGTEVEKL

-124 VQRTYHVFEADDTAI
+124 VHRTYHVFEADNTAI

-146 VVKTPTTQSIICEV
+146 VVKTATVQSKICEV

-175 AHQWIDRYELWLDVR
+175 AQQWINRYELWLDVR

-212 SLNLDKDISAEQAL
+212 NLSLDKNISPEQAL

-239 NMAAIADEVAE
+239 NMAAIADNVAE

-264 RSALKHFSTWSD
+264 RSALHHFSGWSD
-276 ELNPAW
+276 DLNPTW

-287 ELFRQLGDTRD
+287 ALFRKLGNTRD
-298 EDAVRTEILPMIVQ
+298 LDAIRTEILPMIVQ

-323 SEQSLKNL
+323 EEPLKDL
-331 ATRFKAADTIK
+331 ATLFKSAETVK
-342 LVLALLAFAYSDENS
+342 LVLALLAFAYSEEDS
-357 QSIHGKLKKH
+357 QSTKGKFKKQ

-377 QVVSQAKHFTELEV
+377 QVLSHAKDFNELEV
-391 TDQHQIRKKAK
+391 TEQHKIRKKAK
-402 QLRYCIEFISSL
+402 QLRYCIELISSL
-414 YPRKNVQQFL
+414 YPSKNVQQFL
-424 KHLQPL
+424 KKLQPV
-430 QNTLGFYND
+430 QNTLGLYND
-439 LIIAEDIFNKAIEHD
+439 LFIAEDLFNKAIEHD

-475 SEALLSFKQAK
+475 AESLQKFNQVK

>member
-19 QQYLKKHKAQQIHLQ
+19 LQYLKKHKAQNIHLQ

-40 PDRLLAKNGMALRLR
+40 PNRLLAKNGMALRLR

-82 GQCDQ
+82 GKCEQE
-87 APDLNLDLYKD
+87 PELNLELYKD
-98 NKTVTD
+98 NKAVTD
-104 LLIQVLGTDVEKL
+104 LLTEALGTEVEKL

-124 VQRTYHVFEADDTAI
+124 VHRTYHVFEADNTAI

-146 VVKTPTTQSIICEV
+146 VVKTATTQSKICEV

-175 AHQWIDRYELWLDVR
+175 AQQWINRYELWLDVR

-212 SLNLDKDISAEQAL
+212 NLSLDKNISAEQAL

-239 NMAAIADEVAE
+239 NMAAIADNVAE

-264 RSALKHFSTWSD
+264 RSALHHFSGWSD
-276 ELNPAW
+276 DLNPAW

-287 ELFRQLGDTRD
+287 ALFRKLGNTRD
-298 EDAVRTEILPMIVQ
+298 VDAIRTEILPMIVQ

-323 SEQSLKNL
+323 EEPLKDL
-331 ATRFKAADTIK
+331 ATLFKSAETVK
-342 LVLALLAFAYSDENS
+342 LVLALLAFAYSEEDS
-357 QSIHGKLKKH
+357 QSTKGKFKKE

-372 DKLHH
+372 DKLHY
-377 QVVSQAKHFTELEV
+377 QVVSHAKDFNELEV
-391 TDQHQIRKKAK
+391 TEQHKIRKKAK

-414 YPRKNVQQFL
+414 YPSKNVQQFL
-424 KHLQPL
+424 KKLQPV
-430 QNTLGFYND
+430 QNTLGLYND
-439 LIIAEDIFNKAIEHD
+439 LFIAEDLFNKAIEHD

-475 SEALLSFKQAK
+475 AEALQKFNKVK

>member
-10 LPESKKKTV
+10 LPESKKKSV

-82 GQCDQ
+82 GKCDQ
-87 APDLNLDLYKD
+87 EPDLNLELYQD
-98 NKTVTD
+98 NKVVTD
-104 LLIQVLGTDVEKL
+104 LLNTALGKEAKKL

-124 VQRTYHVFEADDTAI
+124 VQRTYHVFEADNTAI

-146 VVKTPTTQSIICEV
+146 VVKTATAQSIICEV

-175 AHQWIDRYELWLDVR
+175 AQQWINRYTLWLDVR

-197 LLALGKAVSP
+197 LLALGQAASP

-212 SLNLDKDISAEQAL
+212 ALTLNKDITAEQAL

-239 NMAAIADEVAE
+239 NMAAIADGIAE

-264 RSALKHFSTWSD
+264 RSALKHFSSWSN
-276 ELNPAW
+276 EVNPLW

-287 ELFRQLGDTRD
+287 ELFRKLGDTRD
-298 EDAVRTEILPMIVQ
+298 EDAIRTEVLPIIKQ

-317 LLLPIS
+317 LLLPVSAQPSKELSILFTS
-323 SEQSLKNL
+323 S
-331 ATRFKAADTIK
+331 DTIK
-342 LVLALLAFAYSDENS
+342 LLLDLLAFAYSEEDSKNK
-357 QSIHGKLKKH
+357 IGGLKKH
-367 IEKSL
+367 IKKSL

-377 QVVSQAKHFTELEV
+377 KVISNAEHFSELEV
-391 TDQHQIRKKAK
+391 TQQHKIRKTAK
-402 QLRYCIEFISSL
+402 QLRYCVEFISSL
-414 YPRKNVQQFL
+414 YPDKKVQQYL
-424 KHLQPL
+424 KQLQPV
-430 QNTLGFYND
+430 QNTLGQYND
-439 LIIAEDIFNKAIEHD
+439 LFIAEGIFNKAVEND
-454 PHFWFALGW
+454 SSFWFALGW
-463 IKAKQPYLQNQS
+463 VKAKQPHLQKRS
-475 SEALLSFKQAK
+475 AKALQTFSQAEM
-486 TFW
+486 FW

>member
-19 QQYLKKHKAQQIHLQ
+19 QQYLKKHKAKYIHLQ

-55 KENDL
+55 KEDDQ

-69 QSHLHRVEEEVFL
+69 QSHLHRVEEEIHL
-82 GQCDQ
+82 GACDQ
-87 APDLNLDLYKD
+87 EPDLNLALYQD
-98 NKTVTD
+98 NKVVTD
-104 LLIQVLGTDVEKL
+104 LINAVLGTQAEKL

-124 VQRTYHVFEADDTAI
+124 VQRTYHVFEADNTAI

-146 VVKTPTTQSIICEV
+146 VVKTADTQSIICEV

-175 AHQWIDRYELWLDVR
+175 AQQWINRYALWLDVR

-197 LLALGKAVSP
+197 LLALGQAASP

-212 SLNLDKDISAEQAL
+212 ALTLNKDITAEQAL
-226 KKIVENCLGQFLP
+226 KKIIENCLGQFLP

-264 RSALKHFSTWSD
+264 RSALKHFSSWSS
-276 ELNPAW
+276 ELNSVW

-287 ELFRQLGDTRD
+287 EFFRKLGDTRD
-298 EDAVRTEILPMIVQ
+298 EDAIRTEVLPVIQQ

-317 LLLPIS
+317 LLLPVSVQPSKELSTIFTS
-323 SEQSLKNL
+323 
-331 ATRFKAADTIK
+331 ADTIK
-342 LVLALLAFAYSDENS
+342 LLLDLLAFAYSEEDSKNKT
-357 QSIHGKLKKH
+357 GGLKKH
-367 IEKSL
+367 IKKSL

-377 QVVSQAKHFTELEV
+377 KVISNAEHFSELEV
-391 TDQHQIRKKAK
+391 TEQHKIRKTAK
-402 QLRYCIEFISSL
+402 QLRYCVEFISSL
-414 YPRKNVQQFL
+414 YPDKKVQQYL
-424 KHLQPL
+424 KHLQPV
-430 QNTLGFYND
+430 QNTLGQYND
-439 LIIAEDIFNKAIEHD
+439 LFIAEGIFNKVVEND
-454 PHFWFALGW
+454 SSFWFALGW
-463 IKAKQPYLQNQS
+463 VKAKQPHLQKRS
-475 SEALLSFKQAK
+475 AKALQTFSQTE

>member
-10 LPESKKKTV
+10 LPESKKKSV

-82 GQCDQ
+82 GKCDQ
-87 APDLNLDLYKD
+87 EPDLNLELYQD
-98 NKTVTD
+98 NKVVTD
-104 LLIQVLGTDVEKL
+104 LLNTALGKEAKKL

-124 VQRTYHVFEADDTAI
+124 VQRTYHVFEADNTAI

-146 VVKTPTTQSIICEV
+146 VVKTADTQSIICEV

-175 AHQWIDRYELWLDVR
+175 AQQWINRYALWLDVR

-197 LLALGKAVSP
+197 LLALGQAASP

-212 SLNLDKDISAEQAL
+212 ALTLNKDITAEQAL
-226 KKIVENCLGQFLP
+226 KKIIENCLGQFLP

-250 AEHIHQARVSLRRL
+250 PEHIHQARVSLRRL
-264 RSALKHFSTWSD
+264 RSALKHFSSWSG
-276 ELNPAW
+276 ELNPIW

-287 ELFRQLGDTRD
+287 ELFRKLGDTRD
-298 EDAVRTEILPMIVQ
+298 EDAIRTEVLPVIQQ

-317 LLLPIS
+317 LLLPVSVQPSKELSTIFTS
-323 SEQSLKNL
+323 
-331 ATRFKAADTIK
+331 ADTIK
-342 LVLALLAFAYSDENS
+342 LLLDLLAFAYSEEDSKNKT
-357 QSIHGKLKKH
+357 GGLKKH
-367 IEKSL
+367 IKKSL

-377 QVVSQAKHFTELEV
+377 KVISNAEHFSELEV
-391 TDQHQIRKKAK
+391 TEQHKIRKTAK
-402 QLRYCIEFISSL
+402 QLRYCVEFISSL
-414 YPRKNVQQFL
+414 YPDKKVQQYL
-424 KHLQPL
+424 KQLQPL
-430 QNTLGFYND
+430 QNTLGQYND
-439 LIIAEDIFNKAIEHD
+439 LFIAEGIFNKVVEND
-454 PHFWFALGW
+454 SSFWFALGW
-463 IKAKQPYLQNQS
+463 VKAKQPHLQKRS
-475 SEALLSFKQAK
+475 AKALQTFSQAE